1 MATLFL
7 CCSSSSLSLLQ
18 SPPSASFGRRSC
30 YPCCIGIGAS
40 SSSYS
45 PSTSASCC
53 ALASSKPKVV
63 VTREHGKNGKLINA
77 LGEQGISFLE
87 LPLIQHTEGPDSNKL
102 SSLLRDV
109 IFDWIIITSPEAGSV
124 FLEAWK
130 EAGTPKIKIAVVGAG
145 TASIF
150 EGVIQ
155 SSNQLLDIAF
165 SPSKA
170 TGKVLAAELPDCGNG
185 RCTVLYPASAKAST
199 EIREYDH
206 SHDTI
211 FIMSLVFRKL
221 TYTMCKEGLSNRGF
235 EVVRLNTY
243 TTIPVDHVDPTVLK
257 EALSVPVVAVASPSA
272 IRTNAQL
279 ISIECNSVWLKLV
292 SSESGHWDNS
302 IACIGETTA
311 SAAKRLGFKN
321 VYYPAQPGLEGWVGS
336 IVEAL
341 RAHEKSEKKLEVS

>member
-165 SPSKA
+165 SPSKGSEWIVVLLA

-199 EIREYDH
+199 EIQ
-206 SHDTI
+206 
-211 FIMSLVFRKL
+211 
-221 TYTMCKEGLSNRGF
+221 EGLSNRGF

>member
-7 CCSSSSLSLLQ
+7 CCSSSSLSLIQ

-30 YPCCIGIGAS
+30 SPCCIGIGAS

-45 PSTSASCC
+45 PSTSASCS
-53 ALASSKPKVV
+53 ASSSAKPKVV
-63 VTREHGKNGKLINA
+63 VTRERGKNGKLINA
-77 LGEQGISFLE
+77 LGKQGISVLE

-130 EAGTPKIKIAVVGAG
+130 EAGTPKVKIAVVGAG

-199 EIREYDH
+199 EIQ
-206 SHDTI
+206 
-211 FIMSLVFRKL
+211 
-221 TYTMCKEGLSNRGF
+221 EGLSNRGF

-243 TTIPVDHVDPTVLK
+243 TTIPVDHVDPTVLT

-272 IRTNAQL
+272 IRA
-279 ISIECNSVWLKLV
+279 WLKLV

-302 IACIGETTA
+302 VACIGETTA